1 MASIFERNGKYCV
14 IYGVKD
20 QNGKWRQKWETYG
33 TKAQAKRRKQEVDYR
48 MQEGTF
54 TVPKCK
60 VLRELLNE
68 YVSLYGKN
76 RWSLSTYCRNESTIR
91 NYILPLIGETKLQDI
106 NTRFLEKYYQSL
118 QKMKPVENPMT
129 GKRRTEFLT
138 GSTIRDVHKIL
149 RNCFEQAVK
158 WELMER
164 NPAIYATPPKYKG
177 QERDIWTAETVTHAV
192 EVCEDEILSLA
203 INLAFSASMRLGE
216 ILGLT
221 WDCVDISTEAVA
233 EERAYIN
240 INKELQRVSK
250 TAMKELESK
259 DVLFVF
265 PSESRKC
272 KTVCV
277 LKTPKTQSSIR
288 KVFLPASVAERM
300 AAWKK
305 SQDML
310 KEILGD
316 EYKDYNMVFTSSYGM
331 PYCDS
336 ALRKK
341 FNKLIEEY
349 NLPRVVFHSLRHSSI
364 TYKLKLNGGDIKA
377 VQGDSG
383 HAQVSMVTD
392 VYSHII
398 DEDRRKN
405 ACMFEEAF
413 YGKKNLNPQIHAAA
427 RDKTGSTGSTMTVP
441 EGIDSQLLEKVLS
454 NPEMAA
460 LLTALAK
467 SMDTEKK

>member
-1 MASIFERNGKYCV
+1 MASVFERNGKYCV
-14 IYGVKD
+14 IYNIKD
-20 QNGKWRQKWETYG
+20 QNGKWRQKWETYR
-33 TKAQAKRRKQEVDYR
+33 TKAEAKRRRQEIDYR

-54 TVPKCK
+54 TIPKCTI
-60 VLRELLNE
+60 LRELLNE
-68 YVSLYGKN
+68 YVSLYGKD
-76 RWSLSTYCRNESTIR
+76 RWSLSTYSSNEATIR

-118 QKMKPVENPMT
+118 QKMKPVVNGMT
-129 GKRRTEFLT
+129 GTPKHEFVST
-138 GSTIRDVHKIL
+138 ATIRDIHKLL

-158 WELMER
+158 WELMEK
-164 NPAIYATPPKYKG
+164 NPATHATTPKHKA
-177 QERDIWTAETVTHAV
+177 QERDIWTAETVTRAV
-192 EVCEDEILSLA
+192 EVCEDQLLSLA
-203 INLAFSASMRLGE
+203 INLAFAGSMRMGE

-221 WDCVDISTEAVA
+221 WDCVDISPEAVA
-233 EERAYIN
+233 EDRAFLF
-240 INKELQRVSK
+240 INKEMQRVSK
-250 TAMKELESK
+250 SALKELDKK
-259 DVLFVF
+259 DVLFIF

-272 KTVCV
+272 TTVCV
-277 LKTPKTQSSIR
+277 LKTPKTESSIR
-288 KVFLPASVAERM
+288 KVFLPASVAELM
-300 AAWKK
+300 GAWKK
-305 SQDML
+305 SQDEL
-310 KEILGD
+310 KELLGD
-316 EYKDYNMVFTSSYGM
+316 EYRDYGMIFTSSYGM
-331 PYCDS
+331 PYSDS

-349 NLPRVVFHSLRHSSI
+349 DLPRVVFHSLRHSSI

-405 ACMFEEAF
+405 AKLFEEAF
-413 YGKKNLNPQIHAAA
+413 YGKKNLDPQIHGEEGT
-427 RDKTGSTGSTMTVP
+427 KTGSSGETMAVP
-441 EGIDSQLLEKVLS
+441 EGIDPHMLEKVLS

-467 SMDTEKK
+467 TMETGKN